1 MASTQSVSNNGSS
14 SDDTDRR
21 TTLIR
26 DYLEGTDF
34 SSAKDKA
41 DEITILVRDIS
52 SLELNEG
59 GSNLEGFLWGLWA
72 KIVDLIIGIP
82 HGHPWQDKLVE
93 LLGAMKEVPRQVT
106 PGMVELEGS
115 WGSTFWHNL
124 PIFGAEVRETWNDAP
139 WNDAPMEE
147 RPDGLFGS
155 RKNTPFSPTV
165 WASLNAFTARI
176 TAASVSNFEIY
187 AIWVLKHTLEQERK
201 DEEVDNNL
209 PAATMWIIYA
219 GQIVYHNA
227 AKDWTDSL
235 ETHAAHIR
243 YLRRFNEPFSMERWG
258 FWKERF
264 EFFQHYEVL
273 KQSTRESAGEALGR
287 MAEIERCHPEP
298 KASGGHALRP
308 SEMMTAFHMQG
319 VAGAE

>member
-1 MASTQSVSNNGSS
+1 MASTQSVSNNGYG
-14 SDDTDRR
+14 SDDTNRR

-41 DEITILVRDIS
+41 DEITTLVWDIS
-52 SLELNEG
+52 SLELHEG
-59 GSNLEGFLWGLWA
+59 RLSLEGFLWGLWA
-72 KIVDLIIGIP
+72 EMVDLIIGIP
-82 HGHPWQDKLVE
+82 HSDPWQDKLVE
-93 LLGAMKEVPRQVT
+93 LLGAMKEVPRRVT
-106 PGMVELEGS
+106 PGMVELERS
-115 WGSTFWHNL
+115 WGLAFWHNL
-124 PIFGAEVRETWNDAP
+124 PIFGAEVRETWNEAP
-139 WNDAPMEE
+139 WEE
-147 RPDGLFGS
+147 RPDDLFGY
-155 RKNTPFSPTV
+155 RKNTPFSPNA

-187 AIWVLKHTLEQERK
+187 AIWILKHVLEQERK

-219 GQIVYHNA
+219 GRIVYHNA
-227 AKDWTDSL
+227 AKDWTDSP
-235 ETHAAHIR
+235 ETHPAHIR

-264 EFFQHYEVL
+264 EFFRHHEAL

-298 KASGGHALRP
+298 KASEGHALRP
-308 SEMMTAFHMQG
+308 SGMMTAVHMQG
-319 VAGAE
+319 CGWS